1 MIRVPS
7 GKQHTAEFDAAME
20 VASLQSQVAR
30 SAPKLLRGSG
40 SSAVATVMWKLLD
53 QLSAMASNPV
63 WMTYRGV
70 GSGIGENEVVGTAA
84 NAYTPA
90 VHFGC
95 SDVPMSKASYQAL
108 VAAGV
113 KASVQVIQVPIA
125 VSPMNFFVGIPPS
138 ALAAN
143 GGVVKLSACTV
154 AKIMTGTIRSWDDPA
169 ITADGN
175 AFPARPITYFFRSGN
190 SGTTAVITAYLFA
203 ACPTVWTSPSSR
215 SFPAAFAANGNA
227 TGSTSSMAT
236 ESRRG
241 IDDRACDQEAMV
253 RSVRQA
259 TGAAGGCCWLQL
271 ATKPWSVGYLEVGNG
286 ASAPGV
292 TEVSLQN
299 AAGNYLMS
307 SQSDVSAAAS
317 QLFQAGGWPTDP
329 TADFSAVTVVNQ
341 PGATTWPIASLP
353 FMFVRLDMTTA
364 GDSGAL
370 LVALVNYLLRP
381 STQASMPLLGL
392 QALPLD
398 VLGYTVSRALPLIVP
413 DMRASKWMYELAAAQ
428 YLGAGDFVMTDPSLK
443 TTYLLS
449 ESIALRSSVATLAG
463 AVLNQTS
470 NINVT
475 ALLANYTSNAVPPD
489 LLDRLTAM
497 DNQLS
502 KLQSVAIAGVI
513 FGIAG
518 VALALFAFCRVFV
531 VAATSAVFPGSMATT
546 SSVRRGKSFSTGGDL
561 TDFAKAG
568 PVNKPALCSA
578 VTDASFLRPGLT
590 AAQQQRAGSIRAVV
604 LSPNFWAENE
614 LLLSTMR
621 PVVQLQIDLQSD
633 NANNADAYYGQRAVH
648 QWYLQQ
654 ASSTEA
660 VRLSPISS
668 PADWVASGP
677 LRSLHAC
684 LATPTSTPLQP
695 TVLTSPTATTPSQ
708 PGAQLGHAPTTPSQ
722 PDPVPSVVLSGPPGP
737 LAAALSATVHPQ
749 VLGCFLAHL
758 ARQQAIVDGGGG
770 GSTTGLVGQQLGGGS
785 TTGLVGQQ
793 SSHTFASTVLQMYNK
808 RMQYSA
814 SAAQYLAALLD
825 PRYRRQSQHVTREQR
840 KLAEQLLIKLATED
854 GSKGDRPVAEALSQL
869 ALWQQYEPDTVCLH
883 LNVPCAPCFCTVAA
897 QCLATLQSANSSIG
911 RVSAQ

>member
-1 MIRVPS
+1 MGQAGSLPEAALACRDGGYVTAPQANATNTLAALASQLPASYDQTFASVSTINMAGERVSPLTQLDYLYLPKDVTSKGDRGAFLQGLARMALSADGQALIS
-7 GKQHTAEFDAAME
+7 GSGLRPLGNSVIANTGSTSLGLMSLGAPPYQLEATGVVVAGGAGTSGISGNRQSWAVSTLSSLQAQ

-70 GSGIGENEVVGTAA
+70 GSGIGENEVVGTAT

-108 VAAGV
+108 
-113 KASVQVIQVPIA
+113 VIQVPIA

-259 TGAAGGCCWLQL
+259 TGAAAGCCWLQL

-475 ALLANYTSNAVPPD
+475 CPAG
-489 LLDRLTAM
+489 
-497 DNQLS
+497 QLH
-502 KLQSVAIAGVI
+502 
-513 FGIAG
+513 F
-518 VALALFAFCRVFV
+518 
-531 VAATSAVFPGSMATT
+531 
-546 SSVRRGKSFSTGGDL
+546 
-561 TDFAKAG
+561 
-568 PVNKPALCSA
+568 
-578 VTDASFLRPGLT
+578 
-590 AAQQQRAGSIRAVV
+590 QR
-604 LSPNFWAENE
+604 
-614 LLLSTMR
+614 
-621 PVVQLQIDLQSD
+621 
-633 NANNADAYYGQRAVH
+633 
-648 QWYLQQ
+648 
-654 ASSTEA
+654 
-660 VRLSPISS
+660 
-668 PADWVASGP
+668 
-677 LRSLHAC
+677 
-684 LATPTSTPLQP
+684 
-695 TVLTSPTATTPSQ
+695 
-708 PGAQLGHAPTTPSQ
+708 
-722 PDPVPSVVLSGPPGP
+722 
-737 LAAALSATVHPQ
+737 
-749 VLGCFLAHL
+749 
-758 ARQQAIVDGGGG
+758 
-770 GSTTGLVGQQLGGGS
+770 
-785 TTGLVGQQ
+785 
-793 SSHTFASTVLQMYNK
+793 
-808 RMQYSA
+808 
-814 SAAQYLAALLD
+814 
-825 PRYRRQSQHVTREQR
+825 
-840 KLAEQLLIKLATED
+840 
-854 GSKGDRPVAEALSQL
+854 
-869 ALWQQYEPDTVCLH
+869 
-883 LNVPCAPCFCTVAA
+883 
-897 QCLATLQSANSSIG
+897 
-911 RVSAQ
+911 